1 MERTATLLH
10 QGVNWSRQVT
20 GWLGFL
26 APFADLLV
34 RLWVAQ
40 VFWQAGVSKI
50 TSVQSTV
57 LLFQY
62 EYAVPLLPPELAAYL
77 AMFIEL
83 VFSVLLA
90 LGLAGRFAAF
100 VLFAFNIMAVVSYPG
115 LSPAGLNDHQTW
127 GIMLLVPLLH
137 GPGRLSL
144 DYLIARLFIRPRY

>member
-1 MERTATLLH
+1 MQRTAALLN
-10 QGVNWSRQVT
+10 QGVHWSRQVT
-20 GWLGFL
+20 GWLGYL
-26 APFADLLV
+26 VPVADLLV
-34 RLWVAQ
+34 RLWVAK

-50 TSVQSTV
+50 TSVQSTI

-90 LGLAGRFAAF
+90 VGLAGRFAAF

-115 LSPAGLNDHQTW
+115 LSAAGLNDHQTW

-144 DYLIARLFIRPRY
+144 DYLIAKMFIQPRY